1 MVLAV
6 MARLLF
12 FVFSIWIELTFL
24 TQFVKAMYRKYTLI
38 LLLCLSVLS
47 AQKLQAAYGY
57 FGDCA
62 SFVQLNSIFYE
73 AGSCSFIDSPLPGDL
88 GVVSALTLELGEI
101 QTFENGGDDVYFARL
116 MYRIYEQGSPI
127 GGFVEIPMTQ
137 LNILGGGDERRQ
149 TSSLNIDL
157 LLGLSTGTAYT
168 LEITFEA
175 DVDFNPTDGNRD
187 DIITNGS
194 YFVNFETE
202 APLPVSL
209 SDFRAERHGTS
220 KVFLQWTTESE
231 WQNDY
236 FLVQQSDD
244 LLDWQ
249 SIGRVAGAVN
259 SQIQTK
265 YVFEDKTLRKGN
277 AYYRLQ
283 QMDLNGQAT
292 QSEVVAV
299 DPLKTANIRLSPN
312 PSKGI
317 LNIQLDKSAADVY
330 TFRIVD
336 ASGGTLRLGTVNV
349 RGDESISLD
358 LSELPQGLYHLYLTG
373 RQHTN
378 LQHQSFVKL

>member
-1 MVLAV
+1 
-6 MARLLF
+6 
-12 FVFSIWIELTFL
+12 
-24 TQFVKAMYRKYTLI
+24 MYRKYTLI